1 MLLQY
6 CGYDVA
12 VTMTSGAP
20 GADANLN
27 VAYLQCYPVVF
38 ATSECCRGCG
48 FDGAVLVTV
57 AVGGL
62 LVVCCLGYQGFW
74 SMP

>member
-38 ATSECCRGCG
+38 AMSAVVVAGSWLRVRWCCIGNG
-48 FDGAVLVTV
+48 V
-57 AVGGL
+57 AGVA
-62 LVVCCLGYQGFW
+62 CC
-74 SMP
+74 

>member
-38 ATSECCRGCG
+38 AMS
-48 FDGAVLVTV
+48 AVVV
-57 AVGGL
+57 AA
-62 LVVCCLGYQGFW
+62 
-74 SMP
+74 SMVLYW